1 MVDIVTQNMAFVDGQ
16 VAVGFGSGD
25 ITVKRVWVISPNQLQ
40 ANIAVADNAVAGTS
54 EVSVISGFQVL
65 SQTNAFQVLPKNPG
79 LPVINDVTNAN
90 SAQRTIYPGG
100 FVTISGT
107 NLANVPA
114 NVQVTLGDQP
124 MTLQPGGVQPGQV
137 NFFIPANF
145 PTGVAILRLNNGIT
159 AATPIA
165 VQVDV
170 PPPAIQS
177 VTNASGVAYDASHPA
192 ASQDVVNV
200 FVSNLDP
207 TVAANPGRL
216 QVLMNGRVM
225 ALQGVTPSGNG
236 LTQIT
241 FVVTQGFGGVMV
253 NLTVVVDGSSSAP
266 FALTVR

>member
-1 MVDIVTQNMAFVDGQ
+1 
-16 VAVGFGSGD
+16 
-25 ITVKRVWVISPNQLQ
+25 
-40 ANIAVADNAVAGTS
+40 
-54 EVSVISGFQVL
+54 
-65 SQTNAFQVLPKNPG
+65 
-79 LPVINDVTNAN
+79 
-90 SAQRTIYPGG
+90 
-100 FVTISGT
+100 VTISGT